1 MKIAHFTF
9 GPFVGIQNMLGD
21 INDSSRSLLI
31 HARAEFLHKTM
42 EINSTCYWYCH
53 CQSHTTVD
61 AHFIFFWNAKHFA
74 FASEALCIFRAIWKL
89 IIIYFLQIEFVHNFP
104 FFSKIFA
111 LFKVFTHEGFLMKF
125 LLSTQFW
132 ETEPILATFFTTAI
146 VVYLLVDSRRVYRNR
161 CVHRFS
167 YGVTD
172 WRAFPGAHY
181 GTDLKFQKSFNK
193 IWNSVLLWP
202 S

>member
-1 MKIAHFTF
+1 MLLVLPLPIPHYRRCSFHF
-9 GPFVGIQNMLGD
+9 
-21 INDSSRSLLI
+21 LL
-31 HARAEFLHKTM
+31 K
-42 EINSTCYWYCH
+42 C
-53 CQSHTTVD
+53 
-61 AHFIFFWNAKHFA
+61 K
-74 FASEALCIFRAIWKL
+74 ALCIRFRSSLHFSGYLKINNNIFSFKL
-89 IIIYFLQIEFVHNFP
+89 NSYTIFH
-104 FFSKIFA
+104 FFRKCFSA

-167 YGVTD
+167 YEVTD